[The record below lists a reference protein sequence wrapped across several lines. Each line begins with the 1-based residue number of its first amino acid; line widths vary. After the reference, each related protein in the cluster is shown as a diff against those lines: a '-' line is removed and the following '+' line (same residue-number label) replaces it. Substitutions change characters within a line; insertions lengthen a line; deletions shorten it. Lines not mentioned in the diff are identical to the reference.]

1 MTGQMPA
8 ERRMT
13 MNETEKTFPD
23 SKVEIHIRVSPEKIT
38 IPGVL
43 SRWAFLKS

>member
-23 SKVEIHIRVSPEKIT
+23 SKVEIHKRVSAGKIT
-38 IPGVL
+38 GPGVI
-43 SRWAFLKS
+43 SRWAFLK